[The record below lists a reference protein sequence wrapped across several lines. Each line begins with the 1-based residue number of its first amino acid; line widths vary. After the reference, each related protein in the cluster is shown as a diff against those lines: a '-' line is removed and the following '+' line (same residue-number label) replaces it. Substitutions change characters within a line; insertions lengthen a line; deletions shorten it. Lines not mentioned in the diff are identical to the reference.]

1 MIFNVEK
8 LKNKLDLPPNGD
20 VIIGD
25 KEITLSLIN
34 QNTINRKEY
43 KKHILKIFLIVIS
56 IEEKNVKEVNKKI
69 LSKINVASLI
79 ATNPYSR

>member
-1 MIFNVEK
+1 MFIVEK

-20 VIIGD
+20 VIVGD

-56 IEEKNVKEVNKKI
+56 IEEKNVKEDNKKI
-69 LSKINVASLI
+69 LSKTNVASLI
-79 ATNPYSR
+79 AINPYSR

>member
-25 KEITLSLIN
+25 KETKLSLIN

-56 IEEKNVKEVNKKI
+56 I
-69 LSKINVASLI
+69 
-79 ATNPYSR
+79 